1 MASRTHVE
9 VSILEQTLILQGYC
23 RNRCNWPA
31 VMEHMKQNLDKLTAA
46 ARDLYQDGAFT
57 KLRRGMGDQVKKMT
71 KDNVIYSSEE
81 LKELAAEIRVA
92 EARYSTK
99 GTPAQRKEIA
109 KRVVADQAPGQPNH
123 ADDEFVLPPINN
135 IVAVP
140 VVQPVAQVVHPVAQ
154 VVKPVAQVVQPVAQ
168 VVQPVAQ
175 VAQPIAAVDHRAQA
189 IPIAEDEE
197 EVQNPTPPKKLRTS
211 EVARQA
217 YEEYMKS
224 IERSQKLEAKLHKCM
239 DKFLNS
245 D

>member
-1 MASRTHVE
+1 
-9 VSILEQTLILQGYC
+9 
-23 RNRCNWPA
+23 
-31 VMEHMKQNLDKLTAA
+31 MEHMKQNLDKLPAA

-57 KLRRGMGDQVKKMT
+57 KLSRRMGDQVKKMT
-71 KDNVIYSSEE
+71 KDNVIYPSEE

-99 GTPAQRKEIA
+99 GTPHKGKKLRKSSSSSD
-109 KRVVADQAPGQPNH
+109 RCTSST
-123 ADDEFVLPPINN
+123 
-135 IVAVP
+135 
-140 VVQPVAQVVHPVAQ
+140 VQPVAQA
-154 VVKPVAQVVQPVAQ
+154 VQPVAQ

-175 VAQPIAAVDHRAQA
+175 VAQPVAQVVQPVAQVTQPIAAVDHRAQA

-197 EVQNPTPPKKLRTS
+197 EVQNPTPPKKLKTS

-217 YEEYMKS
+217 YEEYMKT
-224 IERSQKLEAKLHKCM
+224 IERSQKLEAKLDKCM